1 MSSFIS
7 FRDVSNVLASGSALQ
22 GAGATLD
29 SAVRGGAGPLESR
42 GNTVFTKRD
51 GYSQGFWNDTYAPV
65 VTGVQACEPRHLDLM
80 HQGTVWAERAKTMGE
95 DVVTAATRII
105 WQDAI
110 SAAELASAN
119 VVET

>member
-7 FRDVSNVLASGSALQ
+7 FRDVSSVLAAGSALQ
-22 GAGATLD
+22 GAGTTLH
-29 SAVRGGAGPLESR
+29 SAVSGDAGQLEAR

-65 VTGVQACEPRHLDLM
+65 VSGVQACEPRHLDLM
-80 HQGTVWAERAKTMGE
+80 HQGTAWADRAKTMGE
-95 DVVTAATRII
+95 DVVTAATRIV

-110 SAAELASAN
+110 AAAELASAN